1 MPRKKEASFEE
12 NLGRLEA
19 IVEEMESGEAS
30 LADLMKNYSEG
41 VELSK
46 KCMSALAIAEKTMDL
61 LVKEEN
67 GTVQE
72 AELKIEGE

>member
-1 MPRKKEASFEE
+1 MPRKKEATFEE

-19 IVEEMESGEAS
+19 IVEQMESGEAS

>member
-1 MPRKKEASFEE
+1 
-12 NLGRLEA
+12 
-19 IVEEMESGEAS
+19 MESGEAS

-46 KCMSALAIAEKTMDL
+46 ICMSALAIAEKTMDL

>member
-1 MPRKKEASFEE
+1 MPRKKEATFEE
-12 NLGRLEA
+12 NLGRLED
-19 IVEEMESGEAS
+19 IVEQMESGEAS